1 MLVCSQTPLVRFLG
15 DGWAG
20 QEFVDVSRLVEGVD
34 FIFSPGGVTRMVY
47 PLIMR
52 LVENDVLDEGHWLSL
67 NTNGPRQAILGPVRL
82 YFVKL
87 GAEALRG
94 YGAAKEEMWK
104 LLHGV
109 QDERPLS
116 LLELAWTDEYAYYNL
131 YNRVCSETAL
141 ALDREL
147 DFDLFYIHDFQQL
160 PMGEMMG
167 TLKPK
172 LFRWHIPFNEEAIP
186 PEWSGFLGRYL
197 NAYDAVVVSSKSYME
212 TLLKRGYVGR
222 AFYVYPYID
231 TSQYGTPTKSDLQ
244 QFADKHG
251 LGEDDGVISIVAR
264 LDPLKG
270 HDRALKALAKV
281 VKTHNV
287 KLLIVGNGSFSSSK
301 KGLGLS
307 KGEAWR
313 TYLQTLVKNLG
324 LEKHVIFTGHVSQ
337 KELECVY
344 TLSDFTVLP
353 SVAEGF
359 GLVVVESWLFGK
371 PVVVSKAAGI
381 AELIVDGVNGYL
393 VGPDD
398 VSGLA
403 DRMRTLLE
411 NPSLTEEMGKNGR
424 ETAKLC
430 SLERSLEEEKRIIEE
445 VVG

>member
-15 DGWAG
+15 DGLDG
-20 QEFVDVSRLVEGVD
+20 QEIVDVSKLLEGVD

-52 LVENDVLDEGHWLSL
+52 LVRDKVLNEGHWLSL
-67 NTNGPRQAILGPVRL
+67 NPYGPRQATLGPVRL

-87 GAEALRG
+87 EAEALKS
-94 YGAAKEEMWK
+94 YGTAKEEMWK

-109 QDERPLS
+109 HGEQPFS
-116 LLELAWTDEYAYYNL
+116 LLELAWTDEYAYYNQ
-131 YNRVCSETAL
+131 YNRICSETAL

-172 LFRWHIPFNEEAIP
+172 LFRWHIPFNERAIP
-186 PEWSGFLGRYL
+186 PEWSGFLGRFL

-212 TLLKRGYVGR
+212 TLLRRGYEGR

-231 TSQYGTPTKSDLQ
+231 ASQYGTPTKSDLQ

-251 LGEDDGVISIVAR
+251 LDKDDRVISIVAR

-270 HDRALKALAKV
+270 HDRALKALANV
-281 VKTHNV
+281 VKTHEV
-287 KLLIVGNGSFSSSK
+287 KLLIVGNGSFSSSGR
-301 KGLGLS
+301 GLGLS

-313 TYLQTLVKNLG
+313 NYLQTLVKNLG
-324 LEKHVIFTGHVSQ
+324 LEKYVIFTGHVSQ

-359 GLVVVESWLFGK
+359 GLVVVESWLYGK
-371 PVVVSKAAGI
+371 PVIVSKAAGI
-381 AELIVDGVNGYL
+381 AELIIDSVNGYL
-393 VGPDD
+393 VEPDD
-398 VSGLA
+398 VPSLA
-403 DRMRTLLE
+403 DKMKTLLE
-411 NPSLTEEMGKNGR
+411 NPSLTEEMGRNGR

-430 SLERSLEEEKRIIEE
+430 TLEKGLEEEKRIIEE